1 MGSSSRVPEIGQFSK
16 ISVHTH
22 HKDETM
28 TKRTYARIQDW
39 MAKAKYGLLFLTV
52 VAIILGT
59 SFFSGTFY
67 PNAWTVDKIEDAM
80 HKKELNQVTLLGLK
94 EPEFEY
100 TDRTTFVQATGRCV
114 EYLNYTTD
122 RLSRVPTSIIIA
134 MAGVESG
141 WGTSRFALEGN
152 ALFGVRTWDKNTP
165 QMKAKGN
172 PDASWGVKKYKTKC
186 QSVKDMIAILNRHPA
201 YKEFRVEREKQLDNG
216 KWNYRRLMV
225 RMNAWSTN
233 PDYHEIILQAIVDS
247 KLP

>member
-1 MGSSSRVPEIGQFSK
+1 MQKQEFKKSNSTIK
-16 ISVHTH
+16 
-22 HKDETM
+22 
-28 TKRTYARIQDW
+28 W
-39 MAKAKYGLLFLTV
+39 V
-52 VAIILGT
+52 VATIILITLIIGG
-59 SFFSGTFY
+59 SFTGGTFY
-67 PNAWTVDKIEDAM
+67 PNIWTVEKIEAEV
-80 HKKELNQVTLLGLK
+80 HKKELNQVQLLGLK

-100 TDRTTFVQATGRCV
+100 SDKATFLTATGRCV

-141 WGTSRFALEGN
+141 WGTSRFANEGN

-165 QMKAKGN
+165 RMKAKGN

-201 YKEFRVEREKQLDNG
+201 YKEFRVEREKQLDDG
-216 KWNYRRLMV
+216 KWNYRKLMV
-225 RMNAWSTN
+225 LMNAWSTN
-233 PDYHEIILQAIVDS
+233 PDYHEIILQAIVDN

>member
-1 MGSSSRVPEIGQFSK
+1 MQKQEFKKSNSTIK
-16 ISVHTH
+16 
-22 HKDETM
+22 
-28 TKRTYARIQDW
+28 W
-39 MAKAKYGLLFLTV
+39 V
-52 VAIILGT
+52 VATIILITLIIGG
-59 SFFSGTFY
+59 SFTGGTFY
-67 PNAWTVDKIEDAM
+67 PNIWTVEKIEAEV
-80 HKKELNQVTLLGLK
+80 HKKELNQVQLLGLK

-100 TDRTTFVQATGRCV
+100 SDKATFLTATGKCV

-141 WGTSRFALEGN
+141 WGTSRFATEGN

-165 QMKAKGN
+165 RMKAKGN

-201 YKEFRVEREKQLDNG
+201 CKEFRVEREKQLDDG
-216 KWNYRRLMV
+216 KWNYRKLMV
-225 RMNAWSTN
+225 LMNAWSTN
-233 PDYHEIILQAIVDS
+233 PDYHEIILQAIVDN

>member
-1 MGSSSRVPEIGQFSK
+1 MQKQESK
-16 ISVHTH
+16 KQTSTI
-22 HKDETM
+22 K
-28 TKRTYARIQDW
+28 W
-39 MAKAKYGLLFLTV
+39 V
-52 VAIILGT
+52 VATIILVTLIIGG
-59 SFFSGTFY
+59 SFISGTFY
-67 PNAWTVDKIEDAM
+67 PNVWTVDKIEAEV
-80 HKKELNQVTLLGLK
+80 HKKELNQVQLLGLT

-100 TDRTTFVQATGRCV
+100 SDKATFLTATGRCV

-141 WGTSRFALEGN
+141 WGTSRFANEGN

-165 QMKAKGN
+165 RMKAKGN

-201 YKEFRVEREKQLDNG
+201 YKEFREEREDQLDDG

-225 RMNAWSTN
+225 RLNAWSTN
-233 PDYHEIILQAIVDS
+233 PDYHEIILQAIVDN
-247 KLP
+247 KLL

>member
-1 MGSSSRVPEIGQFSK
+1 MQK
-16 ISVHTH
+16 Q
-22 HKDETM
+22 D
-28 TKRTYARIQDW
+28 TKKSNSTIKWVA
-39 MAKAKYGLLFLTV
+39 LT
-52 VAIILGT
+52 IILVVMSIVG
-59 SFFSGTFY
+59 SFTGGTFY
-67 PNAWTVDKIEDAM
+67 PNVWTVEKIEAEV
-80 HKKELNQVTLLGLK
+80 HKKELSQVQLLGLK

-100 TDRTTFVQATGRCV
+100 SDKATFLTATGKCV

-141 WGTSRFALEGN
+141 WGTSRFATEGN

-165 QMKAKGN
+165 RMKAKGN

-201 YKEFRVEREKQLDNG
+201 YKEFRVEREKQLDDG
-216 KWNYRRLMV
+216 KWNYRKLMV
-225 RMNAWSTN
+225 LMNAWSTN
-233 PDYHEIILQAIVDS
+233 PDYHEIILQAIVDN